1 MNLNAKY
8 NCHPYIVD
16 ARLGGTRVEL
26 GGWPPVLLCFEQLY
40 DRDVVLN
47 RATCLERTGLMITED
62 MTRSLVELVTKV
74 WNLDAGTMVIRDGW
88 VG

>member
-1 MNLNAKY
+1 M
-8 NCHPYIVD
+8 
-16 ARLGGTRVEL
+16 EL

-62 MTRSLVELVTKV
+62 MTRSPVELVTKV
-74 WNLDAGTMVIRDGW
+74 YTRAFTFKTLLKHSAQLVLT
-88 VG
+88 

>member
-1 MNLNAKY
+1 MWTLPGEHNVQCPVQTPNTTVNINAKY
-8 NCHPYIVD
+8 DCHPYIVD

-62 MTRSLVELVTKV
+62 MTRSPDT
-74 WNLDAGTMVIRDGW
+74 
-88 VG
+88 